1 MKYIGGIFMDV
12 VGKFGRILIPMST
25 AFAKDYSIDYEKTR
39 RIASYLI
46 DRKYCDSLV
55 IAGTNG
61 EFYTMSFEEKVR
73 LFAEVKEEVGNRIPL
88 IAGTG
93 TANTHETVE
102 LTKEAARLGYDAAMV
117 VVPYYCH
124 PTQEGIYY
132 HFSQICKS
140 TDLPIMVYN
149 IPLFT
154 ASNIEPATL
163 AKLTEFENIIAV
175 KDEAGINPLQTS
187 AFLKATKGKLAIY
200 SGDDLMVLSVI
211 SQGGIGVIS
220 GGSHVIGDMMR
231 SMIEEFLSGD
241 AIKASN
247 SFKQLYELFSAFFGR
262 NRRLTNP
269 LPAVKKAL
277 ALHSGLDVS
286 RVRSPL
292 MEIEEDEVTVLK
304 DTLRRFGKIS

>member
-1 MKYIGGIFMDV
+1 MDV

-25 AFAKDYSIDYEKTR
+25 AFAADYSIDYPMTR

-46 DRKYCDSLV
+46 SKNYCDSLV

-61 EFYTMSFEEKVR
+61 EFYSMTFEEKVR
-73 LFAEVKEEVGNRIPL
+73 LFAEVKQEVGERVPL

-93 TANTHETVE
+93 TANTHETIE

-132 HFSQICKS
+132 HFSQICKN

-154 ASNIEPATL
+154 ASNIDPSTL
-163 AKLTEFENIIAV
+163 AKLTEFENIVAV

-187 AFLKATKGKLAIY
+187 AFLKATEGKIVVY
-200 SGDDLMVLSVI
+200 SGDDLMVLSVM

-231 SMIEEFLSGD
+231 NLIEEFLSGD
-241 AIKASN
+241 ATKATG
-247 SFKQLYELFSAFFGR
+247 SFKELYSLFSAFFGR
-262 NRRLTNP
+262 NRRLVNP
-269 LPAVKKAL
+269 LPAVKKAF
-277 ALHSGLDVS
+277 ALHSGLDVA
-286 RVRSPL
+286 RVRPPL
-292 MEIEEDEVTVLK
+292 MEIEEDEVAVLK
-304 DTLRRFGKIS
+304 DTLRKFGKIS